1 MLSWSSS
8 TWLGRQATPYLWRGF
23 QYGRLVAMALL
34 TNEEDKDAIEVDGS
48 IIEAPSAH
56 PTRLQRLLVCVEQL
70 LGENGLLEG
79 P

>member
-1 MLSWSSS
+1 M
-8 TWLGRQATPYLWRGF
+8 
-23 QYGRLVAMALL
+23 VLL
-34 TNEEDKDAIEVDGS
+34 TKEEDNKPIEVDES

>member
-1 MLSWSSS
+1 
-8 TWLGRQATPYLWRGF
+8 
-23 QYGRLVAMALL
+23 MALL